1 MSTSDSRR
9 SRLSEGVA
17 FVTGAAG
24 GIGAAVAA
32 ALAARGHAIA
42 YNHLPGESVPG
53 YSAPADVSDT
63 EAVGRAID
71 RAESDLGEIEVLVN
85 CAGFAQEI
93 ELGQITDADWRR
105 MLQVHLGGTYH
116 TCRLLGPRMRDRGR
130 GAIVNIS
137 SELALTGSDVMAH
150 YCAAKGAII
159 GLTKALARELAP
171 AVRVNSVAPGPTDT
185 PLLTDLWRAPDY
197 LATLPVRRLS
207 TPAEIA
213 FAVAFLASDEAS
225 FFTGQVLSPNAGTVI

>member
-1 MSTSDSRR
+1 
-9 SRLSEGVA
+9 
-17 FVTGAAG
+17 
-24 GIGAAVAA
+24 
-32 ALAARGHAIA
+32 
-42 YNHLPGESVPG
+42 
-53 YSAPADVSDT
+53 
-63 EAVGRAID
+63 
-71 RAESDLGEIEVLVN
+71 
-85 CAGFAQEI
+85 
-93 ELGQITDADWRR
+93 
-105 MLQVHLGGTYH
+105 
-116 TCRLLGPRMRDRGR
+116 MRDRGR

-197 LATLPVRRLS
+197 LSTLPVRRLS